1 MKILFLYQPYLL
13 EELNISKN
21 YGYNTSL
28 NL

>member
-13 EELNISKN
+13 GELNISKN